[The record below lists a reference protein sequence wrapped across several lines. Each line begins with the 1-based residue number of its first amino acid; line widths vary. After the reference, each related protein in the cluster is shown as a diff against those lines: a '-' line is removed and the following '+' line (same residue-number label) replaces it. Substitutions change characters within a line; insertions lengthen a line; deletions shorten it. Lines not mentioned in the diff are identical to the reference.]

1 MRKSGPTR
9 ERPIRRRLE
18 KNIRAVHSIWAHLQA
33 KERYPFDCTVEKA
46 CKQSANAR
54 RQRSGRRSL
63 GPRGATRMG
72 PSEPRRRCDSRLA
85 RIPQGVAPSRGTQP
99 HSDGG
104 WPTIDMEGLGRGP
117 WSKTEE
123 KTVNGG
129 RSRRGRPCWAR
140 RGERVRSRAKLSWCT
155 RQQDGLFWR
164 RGRAR
169 AGTGRLAESDA
180 VRRATPSKFRF
191 EKRNRRPKENACMHA
206 RGDEGM

>member
-1 MRKSGPTR
+1 M
-9 ERPIRRRLE
+9 
-18 KNIRAVHSIWAHLQA
+18 NV
-33 KERYPFDCTVEKA
+33 TVGKA

-63 GPRGATRMG
+63 DPRGATRMG

-155 RQQDGLFWR
+155 RRQDGLFWR

-191 EKRNRRPKENACMHA
+191 EKRNRRPRKMHACMQGEMKGCEEGTTRRSTA
-206 RGDEGM
+206 RAAALSTRTPARARRGRC

>member
-1 MRKSGPTR
+1 
-9 ERPIRRRLE
+9 
-18 KNIRAVHSIWAHLQA
+18 
-33 KERYPFDCTVEKA
+33 
-46 CKQSANAR
+46 
-54 RQRSGRRSL
+54 
-63 GPRGATRMG
+63 MG

-129 RSRRGRPCWAR
+129 RSTGGGGHAGLVAANACDLGPNSAGARGSKMAFSGVG
-140 RGERVRSRAKLSWCT
+140 GERAQEL
-155 RQQDGLFWR
+155 
-164 RGRAR
+164 
-169 AGTGRLAESDA
+169 AGW
-180 VRRATPSKFRF
+180 RRATPYGER
-191 EKRNRRPKENACMHA
+191 RRPSFDLRNVTGGQGNACTHA

>member
-1 MRKSGPTR
+1 
-9 ERPIRRRLE
+9 
-18 KNIRAVHSIWAHLQA
+18 
-33 KERYPFDCTVEKA
+33 
-46 CKQSANAR
+46 
-54 RQRSGRRSL
+54 
-63 GPRGATRMG
+63 MG

-169 AGTGRLAESDA
+169 AGTGRLAEARCEPSGGE
-180 VRRATPSKFRF
+180 RRRSSFDL
-191 EKRNRRPKENACMHA
+191 RNVTGGQRKMHACMQGEMKGCEEGTTRLSTA
-206 RGDEGM
+206 RAAALSTRTPARARRGRC